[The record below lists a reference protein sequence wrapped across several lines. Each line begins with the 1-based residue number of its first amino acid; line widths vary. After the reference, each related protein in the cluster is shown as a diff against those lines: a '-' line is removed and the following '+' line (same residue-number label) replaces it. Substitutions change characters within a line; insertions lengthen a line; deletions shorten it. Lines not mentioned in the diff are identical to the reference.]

1 MDKNTSQSKRPAL
14 EGLKVADFSWVGA
27 GPRATR
33 DLADHGA
40 LVVKIE
46 SSKRIDLTRLSPPFK
61 DGIMDPNRSGFFA
74 HSNTSK
80 YSATLNLKHP
90 KGIELAKRF
99 IQWADVVVE
108 NFGRGAMDRIGLG
121 YDDLK
126 KIKKDII
133 MVSVSITGRSGP
145 LADFV
150 GYGNSAAALSGHA
163 YLTGWPDRGPLIPP
177 IAFGDVITP
186 LFAVIAIMAALD
198 HKKKTGEGQYIDVSQ
213 FETMSHLIA
222 PAFLDYSANGT
233 VQKRIGNRHPWASP
247 HGAFPCKGD
256 DSWCTIAVFNEEQW
270 KNLCHAIERPD
281 FTNDLRF
288 KTMEDRKANEDKLE
302 SILSNWTSSQTKEE
316 VMQRM
321 LEAGVPVGAVRDAR
335 EVMECP
341 QISERELYIKREH
354 PVIGLC
360 THPTPPMKLSE
371 TPPQVRPAPCLGEH
385 NHYVYTELLGMSDE
399 EFVDFM
405 NEGVFE

>member
-1 MDKNTSQSKRPAL
+1 MDKDLSQSISSAL

-99 IQWADVVVE
+99 VQWADVVVE
-108 NFGRGAMDRIGLG
+108 NFGQGAMDRMGLG

-126 KIKKDII
+126 KIKDDII

-163 YLTGWPDRGPLIPP
+163 HLTGWPDRGPLIPP

-186 LFAVIAIMAALD
+186 LFAVIAIMAALE
-198 HKKKTGEGQYIDVSQ
+198 HKRKTGKGQHIDLSQ
-213 FETMSHLIA
+213 FETMCQFIT

-233 VQKRIGNRHPWASP
+233 VQMRMGNRHAWASP
-247 HGAFPCKGD
+247 HGAFPCKGE
-256 DSWCTIAVFNEEQW
+256 DSWCTIAVFNEDQW
-270 KNLCHAIERPD
+270 VSLCNTIERTD
-281 FTNDLRF
+281 LINDSRF
-288 KTMEDRKANEDKLE
+288 RTLQDRKNNEEALE
-302 SILSNWTSSQTKEE
+302 SILADWTSTRPKEK
-316 VMQRM
+316 VMERM
-321 LEAGVPVGAVRDAR
+321 LDAGVPAGAVRDAR

-341 QISERELYIKREH
+341 QIRERELYIKREH

-360 THPTPPMKLSE
+360 THPTPPMKLSD
-371 TPPQVRPAPCLGEH
+371 TPPRVRPAPCLGEH

-399 EFVDFM
+399 EFVGLM
-405 NEGVFE
+405 NEGIFE